1 MMKTEWGLKVMKKL
15 EEKDIEKICSFVTM
29 NVNSTKIKDTCAM
42 LATFTRLGFAT
53 LVMIVISFSLMVYSV
68 YSGSGSGMFV
78 CGFAGFSFMY
88 MFGKIEQDR
97 FKVCQK
103 LAEDIYRI
111 SVNSVIMYVE
121 EDKNEVDCS

>member
-1 MMKTEWGLKVMKKL
+1 MEWGLKVMKKL